1 MLTPALVVLAA
12 GMGRRFGGDKQ
23 TMPLGPGGAT
33 LMEYAIFDA
42 LRAGFGRVIIVVRAE
57 MREAVQ
63 ASFEAR
69 LGGRAPVQCVVQR
82 SDRDRTKPW
91 GTAHAVLAASGEVR
105 EPFAVVNADDF
116 YGRDSFAAVGG
127 FLAAPPAPGP
137 PAYVI
142 AGYSLGGT
150 LSDAGP
156 VNRAVCETDD
166 EGWLVRITERNNLVR
181 GDEPDETPVSMN
193 FWGFTP
199 AVFAQLE
206 PMFDTFRRVPG
217 ANRSK
222 EFLLPDAVGRL
233 VTARAARVRVLPARG
248 EWCGVTYP
256 ADAPQ
261 VAAHLAALT
270 ASGAYPADLWA

>member
-1 MLTPALVVLAA
+1 VLKPALVVLAA

-23 TMPLGPGGAT
+23 TVPLGPAGAT

-42 LRAGFGRVIIVVRAE
+42 LRAGFGRVVVVARAE
-57 MREAVQ
+57 MRDAVQ
-63 ASFEAR
+63 ASLETR
-69 LGGRAPVQCVVQR
+69 LRGRAPVVCVVQK

-91 GTAHAVLAASGEVR
+91 GTAHAVLAAAGEVR

-116 YGRDSFAAVGG
+116 YGRECFAAVGG
-127 FLAAPPAPGP
+127 FLAAPAPSAR

-142 AGYSLGGT
+142 AGFSLGGT

-156 VNRAVCETDD
+156 VNRAVCETDAD
-166 EGWLVRITERNNLVR
+166 GWLVRITERTDLVR
-181 GDEPDETPVSMN
+181 GDMPDDTPVSMN

-206 PMFDTFRRVPG
+206 PLFDEFRRGPG
-217 ANRSK
+217 ATVSK
-222 EFLLPDAVGRL
+222 EFILPDTIGRI
-233 VTARAARVRVLPARG
+233 VAAREARVRVLPAG
-248 EWCGVTYP
+248 GDWCGVTYP
-256 ADAPQ
+256 ADASR

>member
-57 MREAVQ
+57 MRDAVQ

-69 LGGRAPVQCVVQR
+69 LGGRAPVTCVIQK

-91 GTAHAVLAASGEVR
+91 GTAHAVLSAAGEVH

-116 YGRDSFAAVGG
+116 YGRESFAAIGG
-127 FLAAPPAPGP
+127 FLAAPASAGP
-137 PAYVI
+137 PTYVI
-142 AGYSLGGT
+142 AGFQVGAT
-150 LSDAGP
+150 FSDAGP
-156 VNRAVCETDD
+156 VNRAVCETDA
-166 EGWLVRITERNNLVR
+166 EGWLVGITERAGIVR
-181 GDEPDETPVSMN
+181 GDVPDDTLVSMN

-199 AVFAQLE
+199 AVFEQLE

-222 EFLLPDAVGRL
+222 EFLLPDAMGRL
-233 VTARAARVRVLPARG
+233 VIARAARVCVLPARG

-256 ADAPQ
+256 ADAPR
-261 VAAHLAALT
+261 VAEQLAALT

>member
-1 MLTPALVVLAA
+1 VLTPALVILAA
-12 GMGRRFGGDKQ
+12 GMSRRFGGDKQ
-23 TMPLGPGGAT
+23 TVPLGPGGAT

-42 LRAGFGRVIIVVRAE
+42 LRAGFGRVVVVVRAE
-57 MREAVQ
+57 RREAVQ
-63 ASFEAR
+63 ASLEAR
-69 LGGRAPVQCVVQR
+69 LRGRAPVVCVVQK
-82 SDRDRTKPW
+82 SDRDRTGPW
-91 GTAHAVLAASGEVR
+91 GTAHAVLSAAGEVR
-105 EPFAVVNADDF
+105 ESFAVVNADDF
-116 YGRDSFAAVGG
+116 YGRESFAAISG
-127 FLAAPPAPGP
+127 FLAAPGSAGA

-142 AGYSLGGT
+142 AGFPLGGT

-156 VNRAVCETDD
+156 VNRAVCETDA
-166 EGWLVRITERNNLVR
+166 EGWLVRIVERMGIVR
-181 GDEPDETPVSMN
+181 GDAPDDTLVSMN

-233 VTARAARVRVLPARG
+233 VAARAARVRVLPARG

-256 ADAPQ
+256 ADAPR

-270 ASGAYPADLWA
+270 TSGVYPADLWA